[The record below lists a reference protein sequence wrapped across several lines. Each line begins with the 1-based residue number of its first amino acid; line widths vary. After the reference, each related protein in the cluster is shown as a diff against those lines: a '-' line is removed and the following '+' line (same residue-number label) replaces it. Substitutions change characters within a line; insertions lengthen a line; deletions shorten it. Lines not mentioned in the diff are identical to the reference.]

1 MEMEMVSLPHAVTLC
16 PSSSHPLTYCFNIRN
31 CCHQGQD
38 GWLYLIGSKSKLHYG
53 RPIRKWEAVTRSVL
67 KVTAAIVNTLN
78 FSSTASS
85 VNTFWCLLS
94 SSVSLPSKVSIVH
107 SLRHTTPFHNFF
119 FLTFSL
125 CMFILQVYLL
135 FSSNHLLY
143 LSHFSISVV
152 RSLSLS
158 VSSHRL
164 CIIASCTFVSNP
176 VLLLTCP
183 FICTFSFA
191 FHFLPAFITSLCFP
205 FSFRASKGLA
215 SIHIVKDACTFIGGL

>member
-119 FLTFSL
+119 FYFLTL
-125 CMFILQVYLL
+125 YVYSTGLPAL
-135 FSSNHLLY
+135 FFQPS
-143 LSHFSISVV
+143 
-152 RSLSLS
+152 SLSLS
-158 VSSHRL
+158 LLNLSRSLFVPICLISSALHY
-164 CIIASCTFVSNP
+164 
-176 VLLLTCP
+176 
-183 FICTFSFA
+183 SF
-191 FHFLPAFITSLCFP
+191 LYLCF
-205 FSFRASKGLA
+205 
-215 SIHIVKDACTFIGGL
+215 

>member
-85 VNTFWCLLS
+85 VNTFWSLLS

-119 FLTFSL
+119 LKLSHSVCLFYRFTCSFLPTIFFIPLTSQSQSFAL
-125 CMFILQVYLL
+125 CP
-135 FSSNHLLY
+135 Y
-143 LSHFSISVV
+143 LSH
-152 RSLSLS
+152 L
-158 VSSHRL
+158 
-164 CIIASCTFVSNP
+164 
-176 VLLLTCP
+176 
-183 FICTFSFA
+183 
-191 FHFLPAFITSLCFP
+191 
-205 FSFRASKGLA
+205 
-215 SIHIVKDACTFIGGL
+215 IGSAL

>member
-1 MEMEMVSLPHAVTLC
+1 MVSLPHAVTLC

-53 RPIRKWEAVTRSVL
+53 RPIRKWEAVTRSML

-78 FSSTASS
+78 FSPTASS

-94 SSVSLPSKVSIVH
+94 GSVSLPSKVSIVH
-107 SLRHTTPFHNFF
+107 SLTHTTQYTTFF
-119 FLTFSL
+119 QKTSSL
-125 CMFILQVYLL
+125 CMFILQVYLP

-158 VSSHRL
+158 VSSHQL

-183 FICTFSFA
+183 FICNFSFA

-205 FSFRASKGLA
+205 FSLRASKGLA